1 MHPYLPAPSPSFF
14 LFKKYCV
21 TLYPLMPSEFKIK
34 KKPYKI
40 AEGIFV
46 VVVVKREEVI

>member
-1 MHPYLPAPSPSFF
+1 MHPNLPAPSMSFF

-21 TLYPLMPSEFKIK
+21 TLYPLMPNSFKIK

-40 AEGIFV
+40 AEVILV
-46 VVVVKREEVI
+46 VVVVKRQEII